1 MCPTPMNC
9 VTLIPLTT
17 SDIVRPIPLISGH
30 NIKKRPI
37 VRNAIHKNGNIDTL
51 TTQQVVDF
59 ATLFLALDPDPAKPD
74 WIWEQNEVETKDI
87 SILIN
92 SNYRS
97 FKSPRPPSLV
107 VDKIWRNGKN
117 DACVRIV
124 KLFG

>member
-1 MCPTPMNC
+1 M
-9 VTLIPLTT
+9 
-17 SDIVRPIPLISGH
+17 
-30 NIKKRPI
+30 
-37 VRNAIHKNGNIDTL
+37 RNAIHKNGNIDTL

-107 VDKIWRNGKN
+107 VDKI
-117 DACVRIV
+117 
-124 KLFG
+124 